1 MLCVVPM
8 DCYIL
13 RHKVN
18 KQKVNYSSSHTR
30 QQYVWNVILVHNAS
44 CHVHFQLG
52 KNKAPPKR
60 QAEASE

>member
-1 MLCVVPM
+1 MRGADGLLN
-8 DCYIL
+8 IQTQS
-13 RHKVN
+13 
-18 KQKVNYSSSHTR
+18 KQPKVNYSSPHTC
-30 QQYVWNVILVHNAS
+30 QQYVWNAVLVHNAS